1 VIGTFAPGNTPL
13 DPDEMEGLIPRHVT
27 TQGELNQVEQ
37 ANILEALTWLTGRA
51 LPGLLTDSFLRAL
64 HKRMFK
70 DVWKWAGQYRATVKN
85 LGVLPEQIDQLFVA
99 VGPTKQFSSPC
110 SSEQVPV
117 EVKKLCEDTRYWISN
132 KTFPPEECVLR
143 FHHRLV
149 AIYPFANGNGRHAR
163 LAADLL
169 MRDQGLPPFAWN
181 GPRES
186 YLAALKAAD
195 RGDYKPLFKFVNS

>member
-1 VIGTFAPGNTPL
+1 
-13 DPDEMEGLIPRHVT
+13 
-27 TQGELNQVEQ
+27 VEQ

-85 LGVLPEQIDQLFVA
+85 LGVLPEQI
-99 VGPTKQFSSPC
+99 GG
-110 SSEQVPV
+110 

-132 KTFPPEECVLR
+132 KTFPPEESVLR

-149 AIYPFANGNGRHAR
+149 AIHPFPNGNGRHAR